1 MRNIFNRE
9 IRMSKREFLERLEK
23 ALENG
28 LNSQMVRENMDYYRS
43 YMEEEIRK
51 GRSEEAVVEELG
63 DPWVIAQSVI
73 SMAESRSGA
82 DAGYSAGNGREE
94 DRRGDYGGQRYSNA
108 RFSAFRVNGWWRTLL
123 FVLGI
128 VGILLIVFAVIG
140 GLLSLVMPIVFPV
153 LVVVMVVRL
162 IKRR

>member
-1 MRNIFNRE
+1 
-9 IRMSKREFLERLEK
+9 MSKREFLERLEK

-28 LNSQMVRENMDYYRS
+28 LNRQMVRENMDYYRS
-43 YMEEEIRK
+43 YIEEEIRK
-51 GRSEEAVVEELG
+51 GRSEEAVMEELG

-82 DAGYSAGNGREE
+82 DVGYSAGNGREE
-94 DRRGDYGGQRYSNA
+94 DRRGDYGGQGYSNA
-108 RFSAFRVNGWWRTLL
+108 RFSSFRINGWWRTLL

-140 GLLSLVMPIVFPV
+140 GVLSLVMPIVFPV

-162 IKRR
+162 MKRR